1 MVTTE
6 TFRIELGDGHFVVGD
21 ERRGAGPCY
30 VFLHG
35 LASVRAGEKST
46 SLLTHA
52 AAAGRG
58 FVRFDLRG
66 HGESSGRIGRVAV
79 SELIA
84 DTIAVLER
92 TGPAWL
98 VGSSLGGLVGA
109 YAAAA
114 RPDLVRRL
122 ALLAPAFGL
131 MPRLRERL
139 DPQGRLWTS
148 QGDGFH
154 VEERVIAD
162 ALALDERGLPARLSV
177 PTLLVHGTA
186 DETIPPVVSQHFF
199 AAMQTPHKQLWLVPD
214 GDHRLNTA
222 AAEIWQR
229 LDHFPVDARG
239 A

>member
-6 TFRIELGDGHFVVGD
+6 TFRIELGDGHHLVGD
-21 ERRGAGPCY
+21 ERRGAGPRY

-35 LASVRAGEKST
+35 LASMRAGEKSS
-46 SLLTHA
+46 SLLAHA
-52 AAAGRG
+52 AANGRG

-84 DTIAVLER
+84 DTILVLER
-92 TGPAWL
+92 FGPAWL
-98 VGSSLGGLVGA
+98 IGSSLGGLVGA

-114 RPDLVRRL
+114 RPDLVQRL

-148 QGDGFH
+148 QGDGYH

-162 ALALDERGLPARLSV
+162 AQGLDERGLPARITV
-177 PTLLVHGTA
+177 PTLVVHGTA
-186 DETIPPVVSQHFF
+186 DETIPPIVSQHFF
-199 AAMQTPHKQLWLVPD
+199 AGMPTPHKQLWLVPD
-214 GDHRLNTA
+214 GDHRLNTVA
-222 AAEIWQR
+222 TEIWQR
-229 LDHFPVDARG
+229 LDRLPVDASES
-239 A
+239 